1 MWAIK
6 EAHRRAEALGRCFSI
21 SLQQRQKR
29 SRQMDIRPYLRRL
42 RARTGTL
49 TISDSSFEDTP
60 LETLFAEPSTL
71 PPPTGRLRRTGTLT
85 STKLQLQRPTG
96 KHHNFFSLTRR
107 RQDQLRQPRLRTLHS
122 GSWDT
127 VAGLD
132 WLLDPPR
139 GPSPDSPPAPD
150 DNNTDLP
157 HNTHLNTNKN
167 DSSSSSFMS
176 DNNNN
181 TDNLNNNDCSDSSSS
196 SLLGL
201 EASPRWD
208 RLT

>member
-1 MWAIK
+1 M
-6 EAHRRAEALGRCFSI
+6 
-21 SLQQRQKR
+21 
-29 SRQMDIRPYLRRL
+29 P
-42 RARTGTL
+42 TGTL

-60 LETLFAEPSTL
+60 FETLFAEPSTL
-71 PPPTGRLRRTGTLT
+71 PPPKGRLRRTGTLT
-85 STKLQLQRPTG
+85 SIKLQLQRPTG
-96 KHHNFFSLTRR
+96 KHYNFYSLTRR

-132 WLLDPPR
+132 WLLDTPR
-139 GPSPDSPPAPD
+139 GPSSDSPTAPD

-176 DNNNN
+176 ENNNN